1 MKIEQ
6 KKNGTK
12 VEFDFNDDFL
22 YYKIKDSNGS
32 NSFNIR
38 YEDITN
44 SITEFEERNSWYKN
58 VGLFWAILGVI
69 DMALN
74 RTKLSL
80 WLVLGIIFYGLYYY
94 YQTSYSKID
103 ATSRNLLI
111 IKNDKHDE
119 IIKEIFS
126 QRNTYL
132 KREYGKINE
141 KNDKQNELNKF
152 RWLKNIGVIAD
163 YEFID
168 FEKALTQEKVV

>member
-12 VEFDFNDDFL
+12 VEFDFQDDFL
-22 YYKIKDSNGS
+22 YYKIKDGNGS

-103 ATSRNLLI
+103 ATSHNLLI

-119 IIKEIFS
+119 IIKEVFNH
-126 QRNTYL
+126 RNDYL
-132 KREYGKINE
+132 KANYGKINKE
-141 KNDKQNELNKF
+141 NDKNNELNKF
-152 RWLKNIGVIAD
+152 KWLRNLGVLAD
-163 YEFID
+163 YQ
-168 FEKALTQEKVV
+168 FEDLIKDLEKN

>member
-6 KKNGTK
+6 KKHGTK
-12 VEFDFNDDFL
+12 IEFDFNDEFL
-22 YYKIKDSNGS
+22 YYKIKDGNGS

-44 SITEFEERNSWYKN
+44 NITEFEERNQWYRN
-58 VGLFWAILGVI
+58 VGLFWLILGLV
-69 DMALN
+69 DMILN
-74 RTKLSL
+74 GTKLSL
-80 WLVLGIIFYGLYYY
+80 WLVLGIIFNGLYYY
-94 YQTSYSKID
+94 YQISYSKID
-103 ATSRNLLI
+103 ATSHNLLI

-126 QRNTYL
+126 QRNNYL

-152 RWLKNIGVIAD
+152 RWLKNIGVITD
-163 YEFID
+163 YEFVD
-168 FEKALTQEKVV
+168 FEKAL